1 MLMRFVSMSGNLQE
15 DLDRGTMIMQ
25 TLDLSLLIGAVRIMV
40 ILGTV
45 LVKKNLVGMPRTV
58 MMEMAVLAETVV

>member
-1 MLMRFVSMSGNLQE
+1 MRFVSMSGNLQE

-45 LVKKNLVGMPRTV
+45 LVKKNLVGMLRTV

>member
-1 MLMRFVSMSGNLQE
+1 MCFVSMSGNLQE

-25 TLDLSLLIGAVRIMV
+25 KLDLSLLIGAVTIMV

-45 LVKKNLVGMPRTV
+45 LAETNLVGMPRTV
-58 MMEMAVLAETVV
+58 MMEMTVLAETVV